1 MRWKTR
7 SSYHDYDTLS
17 IIVDNRESSAEKSR
31 AMCSLPLC
39 KPRRKRSNRAM
50 NNARR
55 YRVGNV
61 LATSNYLKHQIVGRL
76 TGRPKTSKVPS
87 ISTGSFDEYFLASV

>member
-1 MRWKTR
+1 MRWKSR
-7 SSYHDYDTLS
+7 SNNRDYDTLS
-17 IIVDNRESSAEKSR
+17 IIVDNRESSAEKNH

-39 KPRRKRSNRAM
+39 KPRRKRSSRAI

-55 YRVGNV
+55 YRVGNM
-61 LATSNYLKHQIVGRL
+61 LATSNYLKHKIVGRL
-76 TGRPKTSKVPS
+76 TGKPKTSKMPS